1 MVREAFCFFS
11 ITAML
16 MSSMIQA
23 EEKNGQQLQGSWKV
37 VVAEAADKG
46 VIVGDVLTFADDN
59 RLNFEKV
66 RDQVVK
72 KDSATFSVDA
82 TKKPKA
88 IDLHPDKKPV
98 LGIYE
103 LNGDRLKMCF
113 SRPGKPRPTKF
124 DSPGVDSIF
133 LFLELERQK

>member
-1 MVREAFCFFS
+1 MVRAAFYLFS

-16 MSSMIQA
+16 MSSVIQA
-23 EEKNGQQLQGSWKV
+23 EEKNDKQLQGSWKV

-72 KDSATFSVDA
+72 KESATFSVDP
-82 TKKPKA
+82 TKMPKA
-88 IDLHPDKKPV
+88 FDLHPDKKPV

-103 LNGDRLKMCF
+103 LSGDRLKMCF

-133 LFLELERQK
+133 LLLELERQK